1 MNETYVKG
9 AVDRWTI
16 NAGDGIDITS
26 LANEE
31 LSLRLLILDG
41 YTGPGEV
48 DSMHALL
55 GKNIGAELFP
65 TPTHPDYRKDI
76 NALVTAVIT
85 SQPNEDGEVFCKIY
99 GEVLS

>member
-9 AVDRWTI
+9 VVDHWTL
-16 NAGDGIDITS
+16 NTEDGIDITR
-26 LANEE
+26 LAHEE

-65 TPTHPDYRKDI
+65 TTTHPDYRKDI